1 MAPSCKPLSYMPQ
14 RIMGSFHSPSQPQS
28 LCMTSYN
35 LPKTLSSERFV
46 SLYSQPR
53 LLVYSDVTSFFL
65 QSNFTCEGHAAYRE
79 ALHLRMHLCIGWMHL
94 IEVSAALFGFVCF
107 HSLLNSADES
117 VAEEV
122 RAMLKSIL
130 PKLQKIQN
138 CVAVE
143 ILLKK
148 LA

>member
-1 MAPSCKPLSYMPQ
+1 
-14 RIMGSFHSPSQPQS
+14 
-28 LCMTSYN
+28 MTSYN

-53 LLVYSDVTSFFL
+53 LFVYSDVTSFFH
-65 QSNFTCEGHAAYRE
+65 QSNVTNVKPT
-79 ALHLRMHLCIGWMHL
+79 LHTEKHL
-94 IEVSAALFGFVCF
+94 IYEWIFALIQVSAALFGFVCF
-107 HSLLNSADES
+107 YSLLQSADES

-138 CVAVE
+138 CKGVE
-143 ILLKK
+143 VLLEK